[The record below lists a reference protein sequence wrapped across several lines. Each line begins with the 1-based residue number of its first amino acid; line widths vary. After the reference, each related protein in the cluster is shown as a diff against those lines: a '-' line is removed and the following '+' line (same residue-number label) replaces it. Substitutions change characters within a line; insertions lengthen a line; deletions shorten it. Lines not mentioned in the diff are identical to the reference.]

1 MFKRFLA
8 KSFIEETIQE
18 HTDNLIKELD
28 RLKSIYSDI
37 NVDWDLL
44 EIACIHH
51 DLGKINTEF
60 QNKIRNIKNP
70 NLEVSHGLLSACFID
85 TDSLE
90 EIYSDDDIRIL
101 YYAVA
106 FHHDRKTVRE
116 VEDWIVDE
124 KCIELEK
131 ALLDFEYD
139 KYNNRN
145 ELYFM
150 PKFLNWSK
158 IEGNPTLHKRYIFLK
173 GMLNK
178 IDYAASAY
186 VPVEIKNDYLEDTL
200 DEFISKL
207 SEKLIKQGKS
217 GASWNDLQ
225 NYMMSN
231 RDENLVV
238 VAQTGM
244 GKTEAGLLWIGND
257 KGFFTLP
264 IRTAINSIYS
274 RIKED
279 MLNGQNIEN
288 KLGLL
293 HSETRQEYM
302 KVEADGLIHSF
313 NDYYS
318 QTRQLALPLTICTL
332 DQLFTF
338 VFKYRNY
345 ESKLVTLSYS
355 KIVIDEIQMYS
366 PDIVGFLIYGLKL
379 IQDFGG
385 KFAILTATFPGFLK
399 QLMLEKGLEF
409 DMPDK
414 EFVDDKI
421 RHSVSW
427 HREKLNAE
435 FVLDKYKDN
444 KLLVICNTVKE
455 CQRVYMELSEHIK
468 ESGEIIGLNMFH
480 AKYIQKDRDKKA
492 EDILKFGKLYNENGE
507 FNTQTGIWITSS
519 IAEASLDIDF
529 DVLITELS
537 DVTSLFQRMGRC
549 YRKREW
555 NSEGYNCYIFDGGD
569 KICSGV
575 GSIIDQDIFNL
586 SKTYLREYFDFNSG
600 NLDEYTKMKL
610 VEKILSFQNLES
622 TNYYKEIIQ
631 FFDLPGLY
639 TSGEL
644 SKDEAQKMF
653 RNINTRLV
661 IPKKVYEDNLEEIN
675 RKLNIIYSDKSSN
688 VERMNAKLDIK
699 AFSMSVES
707 NIVYQSNVEI
717 GKIVLNL
724 YESID
729 VIDCDYDSDLGF
741 RMKKKEINSDRDFC
755 II

>member
-101 YYAVA
+101 YYGVA

-186 VPVEIKNDYLEDTL
+186 VPVEIKNDFLEDTL

-244 GKTEAGLLWIGND
+244 GKTEAGLLWIGNH

-274 RIKED
+274 RIKDD
-279 MLNGQNIEN
+279 MLNGQNIES

-293 HSETRQEYM
+293 HSETR
-302 KVEADGLIHSF
+302 S
-313 NDYYS
+313 
-318 QTRQLALPLTICTL
+318 TL
-332 DQLFTF
+332 
-338 VFKYRNY
+338 R
-345 ESKLVTLSYS
+345 
-355 KIVIDEIQMYS
+355 
-366 PDIVGFLIYGLKL
+366 
-379 IQDFGG
+379 
-385 KFAILTATFPGFLK
+385 
-399 QLMLEKGLEF
+399 
-409 DMPDK
+409 
-414 EFVDDKI
+414 
-421 RHSVSW
+421 
-427 HREKLNAE
+427 
-435 FVLDKYKDN
+435 
-444 KLLVICNTVKE
+444 
-455 CQRVYMELSEHIK
+455 
-468 ESGEIIGLNMFH
+468 
-480 AKYIQKDRDKKA
+480 
-492 EDILKFGKLYNENGE
+492 
-507 FNTQTGIWITSS
+507 
-519 IAEASLDIDF
+519 
-529 DVLITELS
+529 
-537 DVTSLFQRMGRC
+537 
-549 YRKREW
+549 
-555 NSEGYNCYIFDGGD
+555 
-569 KICSGV
+569 
-575 GSIIDQDIFNL
+575 
-586 SKTYLREYFDFNSG
+586 
-600 NLDEYTKMKL
+600 
-610 VEKILSFQNLES
+610 
-622 TNYYKEIIQ
+622 
-631 FFDLPGLY
+631 
-639 TSGEL
+639 
-644 SKDEAQKMF
+644 
-653 RNINTRLV
+653 
-661 IPKKVYEDNLEEIN
+661 
-675 RKLNIIYSDKSSN
+675 
-688 VERMNAKLDIK
+688 
-699 AFSMSVES
+699 
-707 NIVYQSNVEI
+707 
-717 GKIVLNL
+717 
-724 YESID
+724 
-729 VIDCDYDSDLGF
+729 
-741 RMKKKEINSDRDFC
+741 
-755 II
+755 